1 MEDKKS
7 TYTEAQKK
15 ATKKYRENN
24 KDKVKEQR
32 KTYYQR
38 RKDRDPGFLEYKRL
52 NARKYYNRKKNKIMV
67 VFIEQETEPEPL
79 VVEEVKEPEK
89 VEEVKEPEK
98 VEEVKEPEKVEEVK
112 FERYNFFEEPEKEE
126 VKETDNKP
134 SAKRKRVYRKK

>member
-32 KTYYQR
+32 KSYYQR

-52 NARKYYNRKKNKIMV
+52 NARKYYLKKKGLKTIPEV
-67 VFIEQETEPEPL
+67 KESESESEPL

-89 VEEVKEPEK
+89 VEEVKESESKSEPLM
-98 VEEVKEPEKVEEVK
+98 VEEVKEPE
-112 FERYNFFEEPEKEE
+112 
-126 VKETDNKP
+126 NKP
-134 SAKRKRVYRKK
+134 NAKRKRVYRKK

>member
-52 NARKYYNRKKNKIMV
+52 NARKYYNRKKNKQPIRRSDHEMFLSSFFGLMKLKIIDNDDDNGNGYLIMPNM
-67 VFIEQETEPEPL
+67 I
-79 VVEEVKEPEK
+79 
-89 VEEVKEPEK
+89 
-98 VEEVKEPEKVEEVK
+98 
-112 FERYNFFEEPEKEE
+112 
-126 VKETDNKP
+126 
-134 SAKRKRVYRKK
+134 RKKKFI

>member
-32 KTYYQR
+32 KTYYQK

-52 NARKYYNRKKNKIMV
+52 NARKYYLKKKGLKTI
-67 VFIEQETEPEPL
+67 P
-79 VVEEVKEPEK
+79 EVKEPES
-89 VEEVKEPEK
+89 EPESLV

-126 VKETDNKP
+126 VKEPENKP